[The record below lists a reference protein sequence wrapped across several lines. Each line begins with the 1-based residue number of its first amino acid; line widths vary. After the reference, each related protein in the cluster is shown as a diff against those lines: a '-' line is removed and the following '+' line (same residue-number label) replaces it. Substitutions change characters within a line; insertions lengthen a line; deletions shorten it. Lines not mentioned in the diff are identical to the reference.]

1 MKSNSNKLNDWDEVD
16 QYIDKTLSIP
26 ASYFC
31 KSNDAKYPRLA
42 FTAGQIASKA
52 WLLKEL
58 YPILTHPVKNCAI
71 IGSWIGTLVPLLH
84 RKFIIDRIY
93 GIDCDKQSVDLSEEF
108 NHQYVQ
114 DGWKYKGVVMDIQYQ
129 FTNWLQ
135 FETGGEL
142 IQVKPDLVINTSCE
156 HMNTD
161 WFDSADS
168 DQLIV
173 MQTNNYHDW
182 HEHTNTLN
190 SIQEMQNMYK
200 LSKTLYAGSLELPV
214 YTRFMQIGFK

>member
-1 MKSNSNKLNDWDEVD
+1 MKFTENDLKNWNEVD
-16 QYIDKTLSIP
+16 QYIDKNLSIP

-31 KSNDAKYPRLA
+31 KANDLKYPRLA

-58 YPILTHPVKNCAI
+58 YPIMTHPIATGII
-71 IGSWIGTLVPLLH
+71 IGSWTGSLVPFLH
-84 RKFIIDRIY
+84 NKFIIDRIY
-93 GIDCDKQSVDLSEEF
+93 GIDIDPDSVKLSEEF
-108 NHQYVQ
+108 NQKYVQ
-114 DGWKYKGVVMDIQYQ
+114 DNWKYKGVILDINNQY
-129 FTNWLQ
+129 TNWLQ

-156 HMNTD
+156 HMNND
-161 WFDSADS
+161 WFTSADS

-182 HEHTNTLN
+182 HEHINTVN
-190 SIQEMQNMYK
+190 NIEEMQEQYK
-200 LSKTLYAGSLELPV
+200 MSKTLYAGSLTLPI
-214 YTRFMQIGFK
+214 YTRYMQIGYK